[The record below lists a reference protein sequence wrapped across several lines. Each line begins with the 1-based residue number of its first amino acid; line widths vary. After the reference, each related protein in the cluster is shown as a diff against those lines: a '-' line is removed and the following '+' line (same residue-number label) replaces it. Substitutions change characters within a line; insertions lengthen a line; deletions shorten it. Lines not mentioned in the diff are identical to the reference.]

1 MGNGGGGGDGHPVV
15 VSLALQDWTVAAER
29 KTTVV
34 TAAAPPPS
42 VGVFSYAPG
51 KFSALLNPRD
61 ASTMNLEAF
70 ALMFC
75 ADLMQN
81 DSSFRRQNSSDNS
94 KLKDELNLEV
104 PLAMA
109 ATLSL
114 CGAGSLVA
122 HRWATSP
129 AAQKKFVVN
138 FWDAFARKKMDVRS
152 AFTFANEVAS
162 AESKLDRKGSATSL
176 TAGGAATAAAAASAN
191 NSDKKLPSEVLKR
204 WVRLARVSYGLPHI
218 TYSET

>member
-15 VSLALQDWTVAAER
+15 VSLALQDWIVAAER
-29 KTTVV
+29 KIV
-34 TAAAPPPS
+34 AAATAPPPS
-42 VGVFSYAPG
+42 VGILSYAPG

-162 AESKLDRKGSATSL
+162 AESNLDRKGSVNTL
-176 TAGGAATAAAAASAN
+176 TAGGAAAAAAAS
-191 NSDKKLPSEVLKR
+191 SDKKMPPEVLKR
-204 WVRLARVSYGLPHI
+204 WVRLARVNYGLPHI

>member
-15 VSLALQDWTVAAER
+15 VSLALQDWSVAAER
-29 KTTVV
+29 KTTVAA
-34 TAAAPPPS
+34 AAAPPPS
-42 VGVFSYAPG
+42 VGVLSYAPG
-51 KFSALLNPRD
+51 KFAALLNPRD
-61 ASTMNLEAF
+61 VSTMNLEAF

-75 ADLMQN
+75 ADMMQN

-129 AAQKKFVVN
+129 AAQKKFVLN

-152 AFTFANEVAS
+152 SFTFANEVS
-162 AESKLDRKGSATSL
+162 SVKSGTDSRLSQKDNTTSL
-176 TAGGAATAAAAASAN
+176 VAGGATTAA
-191 NSDKKLPSEVLKR
+191 NSGDKKVPSEVLKR
-204 WVRLARVSYGLPHI
+204 WVRLARVTYGLPHV